1 MLGYNESAATGLT
14 AAGSTLGTALPLRAR
29 FNVVGTAAASTGVSL
44 PAGVAVGETVL
55 VRNGG
60 ANALAVYPATAAGV
74 IGGGSAGAA
83 VSLAL
88 TNDKTKTAL
97 FVCIGND
104 VWAQFVS
111 A

>member
-1 MLGYNESAATGLT
+1 MLGYQESVATGLT
-14 AAGSTLGTALPLRAR
+14 AAGSDLAGATKLRAR
-29 FNVVGTAAASTGVSL
+29 YNVVGTAAASTGVSL
-44 PAGVAVGETVL
+44 PAGVAVGDTVF
-55 VRNGG
+55 VRNNG
-60 ANALAVYPATAAGV
+60 ANALSVYPATSSGV

-97 FVCIGND
+97 FVCIGTD
-104 VWAQFVS
+104 TWAQFVS